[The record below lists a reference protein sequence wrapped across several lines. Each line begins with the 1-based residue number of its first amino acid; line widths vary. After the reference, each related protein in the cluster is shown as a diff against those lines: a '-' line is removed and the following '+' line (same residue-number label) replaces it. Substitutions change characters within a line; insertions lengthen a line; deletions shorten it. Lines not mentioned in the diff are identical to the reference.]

1 METTANLQE
10 SKGFYKL
17 SWLQRIGF
25 GSGDLA
31 QNLIFQTVATYLMI
45 YLTTVLKIN
54 AAFVSGL
61 ILTVR
66 LIDCFWSPVVGRYID
81 NRNPKLGKYRT
92 YLLYGGIPL
101 TVAACLLMLP
111 QAATWSMPM
120 KMIYAAL
127 SYTVLSMIYSVV
139 NIPYGSI
146 MASMTRDNDEVLILT
161 STRMVCANIGQIV
174 VQAGFPI
181 GLAMC
186 VHAAIDWN
194 QATFMAIGTIPA
206 FIILPSMPILKKW
219 LGKKGLY
226 YTLLAVGLVG
236 FAVLFTI
243 GKFFDVSSYNT
254 LVQIAKVMTGVGL
267 LVGSLMWALVP
278 EVITEAEY
286 RTGNRP
292 AATVNALAGVAFKAG
307 FSIAGW
313 ITPLVMGWIGFN
325 FASEES
331 ALSTDPM
338 AWFTVTCVFAI
349 VGFFLILF
357 AAGTHDQ
364 AVKTAGVMRRMLG
377 AAVPGHMDKER
388 YEFCWI
394 VDFPMYEIG
403 EESGELEFCHNP
415 FSMPSGGLEVLLK
428 AERGEIDPLTITADQ
443 YDLVCNGVELSSGAV
458 RNHDPEIMVKAF
470 EMVRLGEED
479 VKKKFPAMYNAFCYG
494 APPHAGIAPG
504 VDRMVMLLAGEDSIR
519 EVIPFPMN
527 KSAQDVMMGA
537 PSEVT
542 QKQLDE
548 LHIAVVGK
556 VEE

>member
-1 METTANLQE
+1 MSELTLNQE

-31 QNLIFQTVATYLMI
+31 QNLIFQTVACYLMI

-54 AAFVSGL
+54 PAFVSGL

-66 LIDCFWSPVVGRYID
+66 LIDCFWSPIVGRYID

-111 QAATWSMPM
+111 QAAEWSMTM
-120 KMIYAAL
+120 KMIYATA

-139 NIPYGSI
+139 NIPYGSS

-181 GLAMC
+181 GLALC
-186 VHAAIDWN
+186 VHSAINWN
-194 QATFMAIGTIPA
+194 QAIFMAIGTLPA
-206 FIILPSMPILKKW
+206 FIILPCLPMLKRW

-226 YTLLAVGLVG
+226 YTLLVVGLVG
-236 FAVLFTI
+236 FAILFTI
-243 GKFFDVSSYNT
+243 GKFFKVEECNT

-325 FASEES
+325 FATEES
-331 ALSTDPM
+331 ALATDPM
-338 AWFTVTCVFAI
+338 AWFTVTGIFAV
-349 VGFFLILF
+349 VGFFLLMLCFMGSKENITTTPEKPVTFGEMWQEFKASKCLQLVLSIFVVVFLASFISGPVNAYYTELNKYSAIAQNAILIF
-357 AAGTHDQ
+357 TCIIPA
-364 AVKTAGVMRRMLG
+364 
-377 AAVPGHMDKER
+377 
-388 YEFCWI
+388 I
-394 VDFPMYEIG
+394 
-403 EESGELEFCHNP
+403 
-415 FSMPSGGLEVLLK
+415 LLVVVGYLIYK
-428 AERGEIDPLTITADQ
+428 YPLTD
-443 YDLVCNGVELSSGAV
+443 E
-458 RNHDPEIMVKAF
+458 K
-470 EMVRLGEED
+470 
-479 VKKKFPAMYNAFCYG
+479 
-494 APPHAGIAPG
+494 
-504 VDRMVMLLAGEDSIR
+504 
-519 EVIPFPMN
+519 
-527 KSAQDVMMGA
+527 
-537 PSEVT
+537 
-542 QKQLDE
+542 LDE
-548 LHIAVVGK
+548 INKEIEARNK
-556 VEE
+556 

>member
-1 METTANLQE
+1 MSELTFNQE

-31 QNLIFQTVATYLMI
+31 QNLIFQTVACYLMI

-54 AAFVSGL
+54 PAFVSGL

-66 LIDCFWSPVVGRYID
+66 LIDCFWSPIVGRYID

-111 QAATWSMPM
+111 QAAEWSMTM
-120 KMIYAAL
+120 KMIYATA

-181 GLAMC
+181 GLALC
-186 VHAAIDWN
+186 VHSAINWN
-194 QATFMAIGTIPA
+194 QAIFMAIGTLPA
-206 FIILPSMPILKKW
+206 FIILPCLPMLKRW

-226 YTLLAVGLVG
+226 YTLLVVGLVG
-236 FAVLFTI
+236 FAILFTI
-243 GKFFDVSSYNT
+243 GKFFKVEECNT

-325 FASEES
+325 FATEES
-331 ALSTDPM
+331 ALATDPM
-338 AWFTVTCVFAI
+338 AWFTVTGIFAI
-349 VGFFLILF
+349 VGFFLLMLCFMGSKENITTTPEKPVTFGEMWQEFKASKCLQLVLSIFVVVFLASFISGPVNAYYTELNKYSAIAQNAILIF
-357 AAGTHDQ
+357 TCIIPA
-364 AVKTAGVMRRMLG
+364 
-377 AAVPGHMDKER
+377 
-388 YEFCWI
+388 I
-394 VDFPMYEIG
+394 
-403 EESGELEFCHNP
+403 
-415 FSMPSGGLEVLLK
+415 LLVVVGYLIYK
-428 AERGEIDPLTITADQ
+428 YPLTD
-443 YDLVCNGVELSSGAV
+443 E
-458 RNHDPEIMVKAF
+458 K
-470 EMVRLGEED
+470 
-479 VKKKFPAMYNAFCYG
+479 
-494 APPHAGIAPG
+494 
-504 VDRMVMLLAGEDSIR
+504 
-519 EVIPFPMN
+519 
-527 KSAQDVMMGA
+527 
-537 PSEVT
+537 
-542 QKQLDE
+542 LDE
-548 LHIAVVGK
+548 INKEIEARNK
-556 VEE
+556 

>member
-1 METTANLQE
+1 MSQQE
-10 SKGFYKL
+10 SQGFYKL
-17 SWLQRIGF
+17 TWLQRIGF

-66 LIDCFWSPVVGRYID
+66 LIDCFWSPVVGRFID

-111 QAATWSMPM
+111 MAATWSMPM

-161 STRMVCANIGQIV
+161 STRMVCANLGQII

-226 YTLLAVGLVG
+226 YTLLGVGLVG
-236 FAVLFTI
+236 FAILFTI

-254 LVQIAKVMTGVGL
+254 LVLIAKVMTGVGL

-325 FASEES
+325 FASEDS
-331 ALSTDPM
+331 ALATDPM

-349 VGFFLILF
+349 VGFFLLMLCFMGSKENITTTPEKPVSFGQMWQEFKASKCLQLVLCIFVVVFLASFISAPVNAYYPKLNDYSATAQNAILLF
-357 AAGTHDQ
+357 TTIIPA
-364 AVKTAGVMRRMLG
+364 
-377 AAVPGHMDKER
+377 
-388 YEFCWI
+388 I
-394 VDFPMYEIG
+394 
-403 EESGELEFCHNP
+403 
-415 FSMPSGGLEVLLK
+415 LLVVVGYLIYK
-428 AERGEIDPLTITADQ
+428 YPLTD
-443 YDLVCNGVELSSGAV
+443 E
-458 RNHDPEIMVKAF
+458 R
-470 EMVRLGEED
+470 
-479 VKKKFPAMYNAFCYG
+479 
-494 APPHAGIAPG
+494 
-504 VDRMVMLLAGEDSIR
+504 
-519 EVIPFPMN
+519 
-527 KSAQDVMMGA
+527 
-537 PSEVT
+537 
-542 QKQLDE
+542 LDE
-548 LHIAVVGK
+548 INKEIVARANARNAK
-556 VEE
+556 